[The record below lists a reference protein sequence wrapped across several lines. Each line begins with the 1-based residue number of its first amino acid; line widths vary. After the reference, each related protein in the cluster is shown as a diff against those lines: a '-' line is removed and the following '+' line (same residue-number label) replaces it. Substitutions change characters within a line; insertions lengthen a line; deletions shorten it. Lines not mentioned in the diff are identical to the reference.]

1 MKIENK
7 EQYRGVYSLLLTAFN
22 EDKTVDYNGYSAYV
36 EWQAAQNPH
45 YLFAVCGSS
54 EMAELTLDER
64 VNIAKT
70 AVKHSCGVPVF
81 ATANLEPT
89 WFGQVDEVK
98 KIEATGVNG
107 IVLTTHG
114 YGNDDDR
121 IVTYLS
127 ELASQTTLPI
137 MIYEFPGFD
146 NARMSGKAYGELA
159 KLDNII
165 GIKDTTCTM
174 PKIIDKINVQGDTA
188 VLQANIP
195 YLLKAYEAGGRGV
208 VATPSSCGGAIPMR
222 RMYDAFFVDKDYE
235 AAKKYFEHVVLVDNG
250 IDSGFM
256 VSAKYLCQLQ
266 GVPITTV
273 CRDGRTIND
282 QRREGIKTF
291 YEYAKANGIF

>member
-22 EDKTVDYNGYSAYV
+22 EDNSIDFDGYASYV

-54 EMAELTLDER
+54 EMTLLTLEER
-64 VNIAKT
+64 LKVATT

-89 WFGQVDEVK
+89 WFSQVEEVK
-98 KIEATGVNG
+98 KMEQTGVDG
-107 IVLTTHG
+107 LVFTSKG

-121 IVTYLS
+121 MVTYMQD
-127 ELASQTTLPI
+127 LADKTSLPI
-137 MIYEFPGFD
+137 MIYEFPGFQHSHI
-146 NARMSGKAYGELA
+146 SGKAYGEIA
-159 KLDNII
+159 KIDNII
-165 GIKDTTCTM
+165 GIKDTTSTL
-174 PKIIDKINVQGDTA
+174 PKIKDKIEVQGESA

-195 YLLKAYEAGGRGV
+195 YLFEAYKAGARGV
-208 VATPSSCGGAIPMR
+208 VATPSSCGAAKAMR
-222 RMYDAFFVDKDYE
+222 KMYDAFFIDKDME
-235 AAKKYFEHVVLVDNG
+235 AAQKYFDYVCLIDNG

-266 GVPITTV
+266 GVPIKPI
-273 CRDGRTIND
+273 CRDGRSLSPSRMQGLRVFCD
-282 QRREGIKTF
+282 
-291 YEYAKANGIF
+291 YAKANGIL